1 MPLFSYIYVGTA
13 AATTERRQRKRQSG
27 STGSGKEALRAL
39 RSVWLPVLT
48 VYVRRRFGTDRTP
61 AGERR
66 KTPERGADPPMGAK
80 MPLASYWTS
89 GLDNAS
95 GMYYETIL
103 VSCYVLY
110 ERAERE
116 SAQKMLG
123 VCCSIYPLRDK
134 KRLISMSLS
143 FLGCALNIGG
153 TIPHGRVSVN
163 IPLV

>member
-1 MPLFSYIYVGTA
+1 MPPFAFLCVGA
-13 AATTERRQRKRQSG
+13 ARHRKRQSG
-27 STGSGKEALRAL
+27 SAGSARGPFIVRA
-39 RSVWLPVLT
+39 WAGLPVQSDACAET
-48 VYVRRRFGTDRTP
+48 VSERIGLRQGREGECRKEGPILRWVQKCRLPHTRQAAWIIRS
-61 AGERR
+61 AG
-66 KTPERGADPPMGAK
+66 
-80 MPLASYWTS
+80 
-89 GLDNAS
+89 
-95 GMYYETIL
+95 YYETIQT
-103 VSCYVLY
+103 SCSALY